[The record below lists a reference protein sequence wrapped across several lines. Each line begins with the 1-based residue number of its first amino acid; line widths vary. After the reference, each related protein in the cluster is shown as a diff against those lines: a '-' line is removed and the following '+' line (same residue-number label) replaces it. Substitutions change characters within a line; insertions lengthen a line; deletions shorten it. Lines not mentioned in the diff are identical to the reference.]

1 VIALHLPAV
10 GRQEHTRARAGV
22 MLDLRLGNFGMKV
35 EERLVDNRFEYEIS
49 ELTGRG
55 LFLSGKQR

>member
-1 VIALHLPAV
+1 VIALHLTAI
-10 GRQEHTRARAGV
+10 GRQEHTHARAGV
-22 MLDLRLGNFGMKV
+22 VLDLRLSNFGMRV
-35 EERLVDNRFEYEIS
+35 EKRLVDNRFEYEIS

>member
-1 VIALHLPAV
+1 
-10 GRQEHTRARAGV
+10 
-22 MLDLRLGNFGMKV
+22 MLDLRLGHFGMRV

-55 LFLSGKQR
+55 LFLSG